1 MSTSEH
7 AAAPRAE
14 REKHMSVTG
23 AAFIGF
29 GSMVGAG
36 IFALSARPR
45 CWRDRPCGSRSYSP
59 ASSPALAV
67 VIDLIW
73 ELHAAA
79 RAERPRGVSA

>member
-36 IFALSARPR
+36 LRRTGAHASTGRPGR
-45 CWRDRPCGSRSYSP
+45 YQD
-59 ASSPALAV
+59 AAE
-67 VIDLIW
+67 VIWIPTPRRF
-73 ELHAAA
+73 AAA
-79 RAERPRGVSA
+79 VG